1 MVPKRAHR
9 FLQWKMSCC
18 YCCSTQ
24 YLIGGWRSLAH
35 PTTTSLLG
43 PSWLAGGGLGAIVN
57 IRGRGPAG
65 LSTAVWGSRVR
76 GCIGGIL
83 RPLLITEDKK
93 DKKCKW
99 IISRKTTTTTT
110 PPQEYCNLSHIKCTW
125 SLTADQSCSRFYP
138 LLPLPL
144 LHHRWISAWRSNL
157 SPHELLFQQ
166 NNKKQNGSHQN
177 HVCAKHPQ
185 CNIIQQPSLI
195 LLPPSSNLNH
205 AGRISMKFDMHQQ
218 QQSSKAEK
226 GRLGRTRSAQL
237 N

>member
-99 IISRKTTTTTT
+99 IISRKTTTTT
-110 PPQEYCNLSHIKCTW
+110 PPKSTVIYHTLNVLGHSPQINLALVSILF
-125 SLTADQSCSRFYP
+125 SLFLSFIIAEFQLGGVIYLLMSSCFSKTTKNKMEAIRTMFVP
-138 LLPLPL
+138 NIHSVTLFSN
-144 LHHRWISAWRSNL
+144 HH
-157 SPHELLFQQ
+157 
-166 NNKKQNGSHQN
+166 
-177 HVCAKHPQ
+177 
-185 CNIIQQPSLI
+185 
-195 LLPPSSNLNH
+195 
-205 AGRISMKFDMHQQ
+205 
-218 QQSSKAEK
+218 
-226 GRLGRTRSAQL
+226 
-237 N
+237 